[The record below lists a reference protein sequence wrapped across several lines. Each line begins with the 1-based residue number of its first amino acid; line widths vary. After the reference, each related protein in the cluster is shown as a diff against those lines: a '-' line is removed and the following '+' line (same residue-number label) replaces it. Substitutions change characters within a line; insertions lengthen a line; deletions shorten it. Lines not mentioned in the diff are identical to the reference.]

1 MTVTCPARFVFL
13 TSIWLVFMPEAFA
26 QSAPQQQRASLKPA
40 LPEQIAEDV
49 TVDLVETLF
58 LFDRLFTKSR
68 TVTSADYLERVSE
81 PSSRFYPDY
90 LEYKRHRISKAE
102 IVRRLPHVAML
113 GDSLSQNFY
122 ISSLPSMFWRA
133 RTERRKNWFL
143 DTDSAP
149 ESILSL
155 YERLNTLTPLVARE
169 YSGDGALVV
178 PKYAAENFSRR
189 LVRTQNLSGQA
200 SFVLRN
206 KRFPD
211 LIMIWIGHNN
221 SDWARKLSPAER
233 EHPQTRMQEIATQF
247 GEDYTQAIR
256 PLIDRAKSENHKVAF
271 VVFGLADFQTFFIC
285 RHQAEAL
292 HRRDPNIYP
301 YYDLTCQRFESFKPP
316 YQKDTIRFSLMLN
329 AALRKMVANFNQEL
343 KDYPNVRLQYSN
355 AFSNN
360 RIRLEILHPKD
371 AWHLSRTGH
380 KVIAQT
386 AFTAL
391 SPSLH
396 FLGIGSLTY
405 TSRRSHFRQ

>member
-122 ISSLPSMFWRA
+122 ISSLPSMLWRA

-149 ESILSL
+149 
-155 YERLNTLTPLVARE
+155 
-169 YSGDGALVV
+169 DC
-178 PKYAAENFSRR
+178 
-189 LVRTQNLSGQA
+189 
-200 SFVLRN
+200 
-206 KRFPD
+206 
-211 LIMIWIGHNN
+211 
-221 SDWARKLSPAER
+221 DWARKLSPAER

-256 PLIDRAKSENHKVAF
+256 PLIDRARSENHKVAF
-271 VVFGLADFQTFFIC
+271 VVFGLADFETFFIC

-301 YYDLTCQRFESFKPP
+301 YYDVTCQRFESFKPP
-316 YQKDTIRFSLMLN
+316 YQKDTTRFSLMLN

-355 AFSNN
+355 AFSNIK
-360 RIRLEILHPKD
+360 IRLEILHPKD